1 MKNQVIIYDLE
12 TTGLN
17 IHKNKIIEIYLYNV
31 GEKTCRHIL
40 INPNVNIPP
49 ETIKIHG
56 LTNMDLQGKP
66 LFKDIVDDIYEFVGE
81 EPYMISHNNI
91 SFDKQFLESEM
102 KRANL
107 PTPTDWK
114 YIDTL
119 FIARELYELK
129 NYKQDTLR
137 EKFNISNKGSH
148 RANKDVIDL
157 SIIFENMIKDSQKT
171 IEELYKMTQNYC
183 YDKMPFGK
191 HKNVNI
197 KDLPDDYV
205 NWMIKKNV
213 FKNKPILK
221 KSFLKAKKIITKK
234 SKSKQNN

>member
-1 MKNQVIIYDLE
+1 MKNQIIIYDLE
-12 TTGLN
+12 TSGLN
-17 IHKNKIIEIYLYNV
+17 PYMDKIIEIYLYNYNNQ
-31 GEKTCRHIL
+31 TCKHIL
-40 INPNVNIPP
+40 INPDTEISP

-56 LTNMDLQGKP
+56 LTNMDLHNKP
-66 LFKDIVDDIYEFVGE
+66 IFKDVVDDIYDFVGE

-91 SFDKQFLESEM
+91 NFDKKFLLSEI

-107 PTPTDWK
+107 PLPTDWK

-119 FIARELYELK
+119 HLARKLYDLE

-157 SIIFENMIKDSQKT
+157 SIIFENIMKDSKKT
-171 IEELYKMTQNYC
+171 VEELYKMSKNFY
-183 YDKMPFGK
+183 YKKMPFGK
-191 HKNVNI
+191 YKNQKI
-197 KDLPDDYV
+197 KTIPQDYIK
-205 NWMIKKNV
+205 WMVRSNF

-221 KSFLKAKKIITKK
+221 KSFIKLKKINVV
-234 SKSKQNN
+234 SN